1 MSKHLDQLTSQ
12 SAINFLY
19 LHGFAS
25 SPASRKAKFF
35 QDKIKQQSWRCAT
48 PDLNVPTFE
57 QLSIASQIEVS
68 QTSALQLGAGP
79 LVLVGSSMGGLL
91 AALLEPQLANVA
103 ALILLAPG
111 FGITKRW
118 PQIIGADGMA
128 AWKETGARQFFHYG
142 ANSDKAL
149 HYAFTEELQNI
160 QTEDFRVKTP
170 TIVFHGVNDETVPLE
185 HSVVFASANTKL
197 VELVQLNDG
206 HELAQSL
213 DQIWSDSL
221 KFLHRQSISLCTAS
235 DTNQN

>member
-1 MSKHLDQLTSQ
+1 MSKPPDPHQLTSHT
-12 SAINFLY
+12 ALNFLY

-25 SPASRKAKFF
+25 SPTSRKAKFF
-35 QDKIKQQSWRCAT
+35 QLKIEQQSWRCVT

-57 QLSIASQIEVS
+57 QLSIASQMEIS
-68 QTSALQLGAGP
+68 QASASQLGAGP

-91 AALLEPQLANVA
+91 AALLEPQLASVA

-111 FGITKRW
+111 FGITRRW
-118 PQIIGADGMA
+118 PQIIGAGGMT

-142 ANSDKAL
+142 SNSERAL
-149 HYAFTEELQNI
+149 HYAFTDELQNI
-160 QTEDFRVKTP
+160 QTEDFQVKKP

-185 HSVVFASANTKL
+185 HSIVFAAANSKL

-213 DQIWSDSL
+213 DQIWCDSL
-221 KFLHRQSISLCTAS
+221 KFLIKQNIAPCTAS
-235 DTNQN
+235 DTN